1 MGAVIE
7 DRLPAEPKAPA
18 QARNLV
24 RELELDDETRQNVE
38 LIVSEL
44 VSNSV
49 KHTGDGAQRMV
60 RLKLEC
66 LPEGVQGEVCDDGG
80 GFDWE
85 PHDPQ
90 LSEPG
95 GLGLMVVDHLAEN
108 WGIKQNSVSCVWFEC
123 ACSASD

>member
-1 MGAVIE
+1 MAAVIE

-18 QARNLV
+18 QARSLV
-24 RELELDDETRQNVE
+24 RELELDEETRQNVE

-49 KHTGDGAQRMV
+49 KHTGDGPRTV

-66 LPEGVQGEVCDDGG
+66 REKGIKGEVCDDGS
-80 GFDWE
+80 GFDWTPHE
-85 PHDPQ
+85 PELD
-90 LSEPG
+90 EPG
-95 GLGLMVVDHLAEN
+95 GLGLMVVDSLAEN